1 MRETEEGAVGVDK
14 AGGVPAQG
22 ECADTPGACGGRSGK
37 AEEEQSQWRDALE
50 RPGAEGPG
58 WAKWAAG
65 AALGGRA
72 VLSGCSRVEP
82 LQPMGPTVQ
91 RRRLRHPASSRG
103 PGIAQVPG
111 NSQAAGTKPIQRDR
125 DAGQAGS
132 PRAAQL

>member
-1 MRETEEGAVGVDK
+1 MRETGEGAVGVDK
-14 AGGVPAQG
+14 AGGAPAQG
-22 ECADTPGACGGRSGK
+22 ECTDTPGACGGPSGK
-37 AEEEQSQWRDALE
+37 AKKEQGQRRDALE

-91 RRRLRHPASSRG
+91 KRCLHRPAAPRG
-103 PGIAQVPG
+103 PRIAQVPG
-111 NSQAAGTKPIQRDR
+111 S
-125 DAGQAGS
+125 S
-132 PRAAQL
+132 